1 MADRAIALRQP
12 TAKVRVVDTGID
24 PTRRSETLARG
35 LSVLVAVN
43 ASPPVT
49 ISQIMQATGL
59 AKATVTRLLAT
70 LRAEGFVTMAASG
83 AGFSPLPKVR
93 LLSSAMAL
101 HDPVS
106 AAIRTLLTERVQST
120 KWPLEYLVPDGDWMS
135 IEVTTRND
143 APISLRRVEQ
153 TRFPMLTSASGV
165 AYLSARSP
173 KFVETCFSRIGN
185 DRTIGPDRPDIGKV
199 RQNVAKARRNGFAIR
214 DYFLPAEGSRLI
226 SVPATAD
233 GDVHGCVAMAYLK
246 DAIPHSHVVAHIVP
260 LLTIIASEVAA
271 VSRRYGR
278 GPP

>member
-1 MADRAIALRQP
+1 LEVG
-12 TAKVRVVDTGID
+12 TD

-43 ASPPVT
+43 ASAPVT

-59 AKATVTRLLAT
+59 AKATVNRLLAT
-70 LRAEGFVTMAASG
+70 LRAEGFVTMAPGG

-101 HDPVS
+101 QDPAS
-106 AAIRTLLTERVQST
+106 SAIRTLLAERVQST

-135 IEVTTRND
+135 IQVTTRND

-165 AYLSARSP
+165 AYLSAQSP
-173 KFVETCFSRIGN
+173 KFVEACLARVGK
-185 DRTIGPDRPDIGKV
+185 DRTLGADRPNSRLV
-199 RQNVAKARRNGFAIR
+199 RQNVAAARLNGFAIR
-214 DYFLPAEGSRLI
+214 DYFLPAEGSRLVA
-226 SVPATAD
+226 VPATA
-233 GDVHGCVAMAYLK
+233 GGHLHGCLAMAYLK
-246 DAIPHSHVVAHIVP
+246 DAIPHDHVVMRIVP
-260 LLTIIASEVAA
+260 LLKIIAGEIAA
-271 VSRRYGR
+271 ASQRYSR